1 MRMLEQAKEEIPGMA
16 QDTFDK
22 YCELQ
27 KYIGWDAVDY
37 QRISAVSEILLS
49 KSDDIVDDFYDEIRQ
64 HPRAVAVIKGGEPQI
79 LQLKSAL
86 RLWLRQLLTGPY
98 DNDYVVL
105 RTKVGQRHVAIGLDQ
120 VYANAALARM
130 RQRLC
135 QIVVE
140 SGQLEDRETML
151 TVASLNKLIDLDL
164 AIIEDTYQREYTAQQ
179 LRLSKENLQ
188 LRTVLE
194 REQRS
199 LPIVGNSEAMLE
211 VFRLIERMA
220 STDKP
225 VLIQGESGTGKE
237 LVARAIHRGSCF
249 ADKPLVVINCAA
261 LPESLLESEL
271 FGHEKG
277 AFTGAVASKPGLFE
291 VADGG
296 TLFIDEIGE
305 LAGGLQAKLLRVLED
320 GTMRRVGSVKERCVS
335 VRLLAATNRDLGEE
349 IQKGRFREDLYYRIN
364 VLTILLPPLRE
375 RQGDIIHLLQHFTGR
390 EWKWDSGFQKVLE
403 NYGWPGNV
411 RQLRNAVERA
421 KILADENQLLAEN
434 LPPEILRTGMEA
446 SIERPGLGADLESL
460 NRHHIADTFQRYQ
473 GNKSRTARA
482 LGISRRT
489 LYRLLEKHEIDHP
502 T

>member
-1 MRMLEQAKEEIPGMA
+1 MTIAA
-16 QDTFDK
+16 FDK

-27 KYIGWDAVDY
+27 RYVGWDAVDY
-37 QRISAVSEILLS
+37 RRITVVRDVLLAR
-49 KSDDIVDDFYDEIRQ
+49 SDEIVDDFYNQIRL
-64 HPRAVAVIKGGEPQI
+64 HPHAVEVITGGEAQI
-79 LQLKSAL
+79 LQLKSTL

-120 VYANAALARM
+120 VYTNAALSRM
-130 RQRLC
+130 RQALC
-135 QIVVE
+135 RIISETWRGSVE
-140 SGQLEDRETML
+140 ELIATIG
-151 TVASLNKLIDLDL
+151 SLNKLLDLDL
-164 AIIEDTYQREYTAQQ
+164 AMIEDAYQTEYAARQQ
-179 LRLSKENLQ
+179 RLSKENLQ

-194 REQRS
+194 REQRTI
-199 LPIVGNSEAMLE
+199 PMVGNSEQMQE
-211 VFRLIERMA
+211 VYRLVDRMA
-220 STDKP
+220 STDQP

-237 LVARAIHRGSCF
+237 LVAKALHRASRF

-261 LPESLLESEL
+261 LPETLLESEL

-320 GTMRRVGSVKERCVS
+320 GSLRRVGSVKERRVK

-364 VLTILLPPLRE
+364 VLTIMLPPLRE
-375 RQGDIIHLLQHFTGR
+375 RQGDITQLVQHFAGR
-390 EWKWDSGFQKVLE
+390 EWQWDQDFQHVLE

-411 RQLRNAVERA
+411 RQLRNAIERA
-421 KILADENQLLAEN
+421 KILAEENQLLAEN
-434 LPPEILRTGMEA
+434 LPPEIVRSGMA
-446 SIERPGLGADLESL
+446 AAVERPGPEADLETL
-460 NRHHIADTFQRYQ
+460 NRHHIADTFRRYQ
-473 GNKSRTARA
+473 GNKTRTARA

-489 LYRLLEKHEIDHP
+489 LYRLLEKHDIDANRL
-502 T
+502 TD